1 MPARTLLQVV
11 QNVLSA
17 MEADNVNSISDTVE
31 SVAIARV
38 AEETFFEL
46 ISQSDWPHLEV
57 LETADSHSSLE
68 SPNVLRIPKNIKNIK
83 GFWYDGSRLKY
94 LPIEEFIE
102 MSNQLDV
109 SKENV
114 VLSQVGANTYL
125 NCYNDTAPRVFTLV
139 GDSLVVTDSYNSNE
153 SSTLLGHKS
162 LISGTETPYFEL
174 DDNFVPK
181 MPDSMLSTYL
191 AMVKRSAF
199 LYFRREPSTKDE
211 RAALA
216 GMSKLL
222 RNKSSLYNKS
232 SRVNYGRNK

>member
-57 LETADSHSSLE
+57 LETADSYSSLE
-68 SPNVLRIPKNIKNIK
+68 SPNVLRIPKNLKNIK
-83 GFWYDGSRLKY
+83 GLWYNGNKLKY
-94 LPIEEFIE
+94 LGTEEFVE
-102 MSNQLDV
+102 MSNNLDV
-109 SKENV
+109 NKDNV
-114 VLSQVGANTYL
+114 VESLVSQGVTL
-125 NCYNDTAPRVFTLV
+125 RCYNDEGPTVFTLI
-139 GDSLVVTDSYNSNE
+139 GDSLIVTNSYDSIQG
-153 SSTLLGHKS
+153 STLMGSKA
-162 LISGTETPYFEL
+162 LISGSETPYFEL

-232 SRVNYGRNK
+232 SRVNYGRIK